1 MTRPLPPDL
10 LGAALASAGLAL
22 VPYPPPQTGTWTTK
36 TGTSCH
42 TSPCIAPCAARS
54 IAVGSSRSAAG
65 SERTA
70 ECALTPAPAAR
81 TACVSVVIGTT
92 CLPPAAAKWAQGV
105 RMGHTHRGGKP
116 QSSARPASVGVIP
129 PRRVRFS
136 KRGRTT
142 PAADLAVRA
151 SLWLRA
157 GGPAPQGHRRH
168 PDERTQRQHRSRGR
182 DHAP

>member
-22 VPYPPPQTGTWTTK
+22 VLYPPPQTGTWTTK

-42 TSPCIAPCAARS
+42 TSPSIAPC
-54 IAVGSSRSAAG
+54 
-65 SERTA
+65 
-70 ECALTPAPAAR
+70 AAR

-105 RMGHTHRGGKP
+105 CMGHTHRGGKP

-151 SLWLRA
+151 SLWLRD
-157 GGPAPQGHRRH
+157 GRPAPQGHRRH
-168 PDERTQRQHRSRGR
+168 PDARTE
-182 DHAP
+182 